1 MKYFADKDEKV
12 VYGVENNELKI
23 VYSYING
30 LWEETTSFSS
40 TKELLYRNAAK
51 LNKLTKFNVLSNA
64 KKSIFA

>member
-1 MKYFADKDEKV
+1 MKFYVDKDEKV

-23 VYSYING
+23 VFSYING

>member
-30 LWEETTSFSS
+30 LWEETASFSS